1 MSLVLHDL
9 DLVGDVDSE
18 AEERDEFHMEEL
30 LKEWTDEPPIRHDM
44 YPESDDE
51 EIIRE
56 QWKISVTRNQCQS
69 ARKKALQWIE
79 KEYDDQF
86 ARLRDYATEILEAN
100 KDSRVEVECLT
111 SDDGKD
117 MFNRFYVCFDSLR
130 RTWKESCRPLIGID
144 GCFLKNKL
152 LKEDFRLSDGEGFIM
167 ILDRQ
172 KVEVLGLRHVGRDLF
187 SKGDEFNLVWVSP
200 LGDVGPL
207 DLNFQIF
214 PKKNVCLIV
223 SGLIAAVQLELP
235 KIEHRMC
242 VQHIYGNSKKIYGS
256 KTMIKPLLWNLAW
269 SYNEKE
275 YKQHLE
281 KIRCYDTKV
290 YESVMK
296 TKPRSW
302 VRAFQKIGS
311 FCEDVD
317 NNSVESF
324 NGSLN
329 KAREKPFVAML
340 ETIRRMAMVRIAKR
354 SVESHTHTGVCTP
367 YVTKFLAGEH
377 KVAAAAKV
385 SPSTNGMYE
394 VRHGGDLHRV
404 DLQAYTCTCIKWQI
418 CGIPCEHAYSVIIHK
433 KLEPENFVCCWF
445 RTAMWRKNY
454 TDGLFPQRGPKFW
467 PESNGLRVYV
477 PPPTEGEEDKKMTKA
492 EKKRKKGVNESPTKK
507 QPKGKKRIMHCGVC
521 GAADHNSRHHRKDK
535 ASISS
540 SQLSQ
545 PEPSQGSLTQT

>member
-1 MSLVLHDL
+1 MSLVLHDP

-51 EIIRE
+51 EKTERFDTDIRHGDGYLYDKDKIGFICVGCDGKKGGAKCEWKIYAAILPSDNMWKIRKFVDTYSCIPNGECEMFKVPHIARLFVDKIRDSPEFYMPTKIEEIIRE

-86 ARLRDYATEILEAN
+86 ARLRDYAAEILEAN
-100 KDSRVEVECLT
+100 KDSRVEVECLM

-117 MFNRFYVCFDSLR
+117 MFNRDANNRIYPIAWGVVKVENTDNWVWFM
-130 RTWKESCRPLIGID
+130 
-144 GCFLKNKL
+144 KL

-167 ILDRQ
+167 ISDRQ
-172 KVEVLGLRHVGRDLF
+172 K
-187 SKGDEFNLVWVSP
+187 
-200 LGDVGPL
+200 
-207 DLNFQIF
+207 
-214 PKKNVCLIV
+214 
-223 SGLIAAVQLELP
+223 
-235 KIEHRMC
+235 
-242 VQHIYGNSKKIYGS
+242 
-256 KTMIKPLLWNLAW
+256 
-269 SYNEKE
+269 
-275 YKQHLE
+275 HLE

-404 DLQAYTCTCIKWQI
+404 NLQAYTCTCIKWQI

-521 GAADHNSRHHRKDK
+521 GAADHNSRHHKKDK